1 MLSTSERPTMDS
13 VNAINIINEN
23 QKTDTSNNNNTSSNP
38 QKEVINNDSFNKLYE
53 LQKLIQKQAGLKD
66 MCNIYIFL

>member
-23 QKTDTSNNNNTSSNP
+23 QKTDTSNNNTTSSNP

>member
-66 MCNIYIFL
+66 ICNIYIFL

>member
-66 MCNIYIFL
+66 MCNI

>member
-13 VNAINIINEN
+13 VNALNIINEN

-66 MCNIYIFL
+66 MCNI

>member
-13 VNAINIINEN
+13 VNALNIINEN